1 MGERGLIVIKMDKLS
16 DNRVEAYKK
25 VGSTAIF
32 IVICVVQIVNA
43 FIDIGYIQN
52 LFPHLAKWVVQ
63 LIDIVINLL
72 LYSVLYIWIFDMCK
86 GR

>member
-43 FIDIGYIQN
+43 FIDITSVPSKT
-52 LFPHLAKWVVQ
+52 LTCFL
-63 LIDIVINLL
+63 DIEQATRVFLSFVYTTPSI
-72 LYSVLYIWIFDMCK
+72 SSKF
-86 GR
+86 G

>member
-32 IVICVVQIVNA
+32 IVICVVQIVNR
-43 FIDIGYIQN
+43 N
-52 LFPHLAKWVVQ
+52 
-63 LIDIVINLL
+63 NT
-72 LYSVLYIWIFDMCK
+72 
-86 GR
+86 

>member
-43 FIDIGYIQN
+43 SIDIGYIQN

-63 LIDIVINLL
+63 HIDIVINLL
-72 LYSVLYIWIFDMCK
+72 LYSVLYIWIFDI
-86 GR
+86 